1 MFIRK
6 NLYTLLSVNVPDVR
20 DKRKNRTENI
30 SDYDK
35 EKLVFLDESGVN
47 TNMTRIYGRALGGA
61 RSVDKVPLNTPLNTT
76 ILSSIRING
85 ETSYTTYSGGT
96 TKDKFVEYLKNI
108 LIPALHDGDI
118 IVMDNMRSHHVKEV
132 SEIINNSEK
141 HLTLLYLPPYSPDF
155 NPIEMMWSKIKS
167 VLRMIKIR
175 NFSMLQNAIKTAF
188 SKITSSDCVG
198 WFSAVGLR

>member
-61 RSVDKVPLNTPLNTT
+61 RSVDKAPLNTPLNTT

>member
-1 MFIRK
+1 MFKRK

-61 RSVDKVPLNTPLNTT
+61 RSVDKAPLNTPLNTT

>member
-20 DKRKNRTENI
+20 DKRKNWTENI

-61 RSVDKVPLNTPLNTT
+61 RSVDKAPLNTPLNTT

-132 SEIINNSEK
+132 SEIINNSKK

>member
-61 RSVDKVPLNTPLNTT
+61 RSVDKAPLNTPLNTT

-141 HLTLLYLPPYSPDF
+141 HLTLRYLPPYSPDF

>member
-1 MFIRK
+1 
-6 NLYTLLSVNVPDVR
+6 VNVPDVR
-20 DKRKNRTENI
+20 DKRKNWTENI

-61 RSVDKVPLNTPLNTT
+61 RSVDKAPLNTPLNTT

>member
-20 DKRKNRTENI
+20 DKRKNWTENI

-61 RSVDKVPLNTPLNTT
+61 RSVDKAPLNTPLNTT

-108 LIPALHDGDI
+108 LIPALYDGDI

>member
-61 RSVDKVPLNTPLNTT
+61 RSVDKAPLNTPLNTT

-118 IVMDNMRSHHVKEV
+118 IVMDNLRSHLVKEV

>member
-20 DKRKNRTENI
+20 DKRKNWTENI

-61 RSVDKVPLNTPLNTT
+61 RSVDKAPLNTT

>member
-61 RSVDKVPLNTPLNTT
+61 RSVDKAPLNTPLNTT

-108 LIPALHDGDI
+108 LIPALYDGDI

>member
-20 DKRKNRTENI
+20 DKRKNWTENI

-61 RSVDKVPLNTPLNTT
+61 RSVDKAPLNTPLNTT

-167 VLRMIKIR
+167 VLRMIKIG

>member
-20 DKRKNRTENI
+20 DKRKNWTENI

-61 RSVDKVPLNTPLNTT
+61 RSVDKAPLNTPLNTT